1 MRIFIIGYKSSG
13 KTTIGKKLANR
24 LGYQFIDLDQYIESK
39 EGRTVP
45 EIYVEDGDKK
55 FRAMEWKAL
64 NEIVHLDDIVVSTG
78 GGVPCHCD
86 NMNIMREHGAVVY
99 LKLDSDILISRLKH
113 ATIDRPIVKGKT
125 DEQLR
130 EYVSGLRDRCEH
142 HYLTATH
149 IIDAKNIK
157 VDDIIKVL
165 PIK

>member
-1 MRIFIIGYKSSG
+1 MIIFIIGYKSSG

-24 LGYQFIDLDQYIESK
+24 LGYQFIDIDQYIESK

-45 EIYVEDGDKK
+45 EIYINEGDEK

-64 NEIVHLDDIVVSTG
+64 KEIVHLDNIVVSTG

-86 NMNIMREHGAVVY
+86 NMNIMREHGTVIY
-99 LKLDSDILISRLKH
+99 LKLDSDTLVSRLKH
-113 ATIDRPIVKGKT
+113 ATADRPIVKGKT

-130 EYVSGLRDRCEH
+130 EYVSDLRDQCEH

-149 IIDAKNIK
+149 IIEAKDLK
-157 VDDIIKVL
+157 VDDILKIL
-165 PIK
+165 NI